1 MINPRIAA
9 SAVRTLRSQKWLPML
24 DPPADEKGDYAVL
37 SKLYSDAKSSL
48 GPAVLAERT
57 FRLSWLKEMD
67 EAFGGAQTKASIL
80 SSVRN
85 LKEIASENGLAGGGN
100 ANAFASAIDT
110 FASVQFDDAIAAAR
124 GLAEIDGTECLP
136 HLGRGRRAAVTA
148 GRDLKR
154 TAEAFLQ
161 SVETNLQSF
170 ITQFRAE
177 NDKVEDSISS
187 AEASL
192 IAIETSLADLSP
204 PDEEPVRAA

>member
-1 MINPRIAA
+1 
-9 SAVRTLRSQKWLPML
+9 
-24 DPPADEKGDYAVL
+24 
-37 SKLYSDAKSSL
+37 
-48 GPAVLAERT
+48 
-57 FRLSWLKEMD
+57 MD
-67 EAFGGAQTKASIL
+67 EAFGGSQTRASIL
-80 SSVRN
+80 TAVRA
-85 LKEIASENGLAGGGN
+85 LKDVASDNGLAGGGN
-100 ANAFASAIDT
+100 AGAFSNAIDN
-110 FASVQFDDAIAAAR
+110 FAGVQFEDAIAAAR
-124 GLAEIDGTECLP
+124 SLAEVDGTECLP

-170 ITQFRAE
+170 VAQFRAE

-192 IAIETSLADLSP
+192 IAIATSLSDLTP